1 MSKRLLV
8 TDDAI
13 IIREMIKETAEEA
26 GWEIV
31 GEASNGEEA
40 IEQFQKFRPDAV
52 TLDLV
57 MPEHDGLHALRG
69 IKKIAPDAKV
79 LIISALQQKDA
90 LKDALTLGAFDFIVK
105 PFEKTTVASALEN
118 MVR

>member
-13 IIREMIKETAEEA
+13 IIREMIKETAVEA

-31 GEASNGEEA
+31 AEASNGQEA
-40 IEQFQKFRPDAV
+40 VEQFRQFQPDAV

-69 IKKIAPDAKV
+69 IKKLKPDAKV

-90 LKDALTLGAFDFIVK
+90 LKDAISMGAFDFIVK
-105 PFEKTTVASALEN
+105 PFDKATVTSALEN
-118 MVR
+118 MTG